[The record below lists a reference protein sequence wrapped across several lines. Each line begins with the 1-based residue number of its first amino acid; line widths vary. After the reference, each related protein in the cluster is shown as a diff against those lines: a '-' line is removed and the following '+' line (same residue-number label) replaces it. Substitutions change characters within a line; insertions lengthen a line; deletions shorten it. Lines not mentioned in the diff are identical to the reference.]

1 MKRFFLLALTLMALT
16 GTARAW
22 VWWNYPPD
30 DQSVQLTSTNLP
42 IVWLEVDGQYIDRY
56 ERITARM
63 KIIHNGDGQINYGD
77 TVAHPG
83 QNIDYEGYVALRY
96 RGSSSFSM
104 SDKKPYSFRP
114 LDKPLEEGGVK
125 KKVNIRKHS
134 VRNRKNARTNL
145 GDKIILNRP

>member
-1 MKRFFLLALTLMALT
+1 MKRLFLLALTLMALT

-30 DQSVQLTSTNLP
+30 DQSVQITMTNLP

-83 QNIDYEGYVALRY
+83 QNIDYEG
-96 RGSSSFSM
+96 
-104 SDKKPYSFRP
+104 
-114 LDKPLEEGGVK
+114 
-125 KKVNIRKHS
+125 
-134 VRNRKNARTNL
+134 
-145 GDKIILNRP
+145 